1 MLFWNHLG
9 ISFPLSTG
17 STGKTNF
24 WVLWAGPDLTLT
36 FMILTWPSPGT
47 WTSRT
52 PCISWYKS
60 NYLNIRIFCIIRI
73 FVHWFPKKRILFVI
87 RIRPILISEY
97 YSLFVFVPFSLFV
110 ATLIVWVYW
119 YTPEQDTSSWRSGTG
134 ATLLGHCPT
143 PWEILNTGQSE
154 PRLCEVRLCVCMD
167 GLSNPSET
175 LQCLE

>member
-9 ISFPLSTG
+9 ICFPLSTG

-24 WVLWAGPDLTLT
+24 CIAWVKIIDFWVLWAVPDLTLT
-36 FMILTWPSPGT
+36 FMTLTWPSPGT

-60 NYLNIRIFCIIRI
+60 NYSNIRIFCIIRI

-87 RIRPILISEY
+87 RICPILISEY

-110 ATLIVWVYW
+110 STLHQ
-119 YTPEQDTSSWRSGTG
+119 TF
-134 ATLLGHCPT
+134 
-143 PWEILNTGQSE
+143 QSYHINFWLRQE
-154 PRLCEVRLCVCMD
+154 LKESQSPFVQ
-167 GLSNPSET
+167 S
-175 LQCLE
+175 

>member
-47 WTSRT
+47 WTSRI

-60 NYLNIRIFCIIRI
+60 NYLNNWIFCIIRI

-110 ATLIVWVYW
+110 ATL
-119 YTPEQDTSSWRSGTG
+119 TD
-134 ATLLGHCPT
+134 
-143 PWEILNTGQSE
+143 
-154 PRLCEVRLCVCMD
+154 M
-167 GLSNPSET
+167 
-175 LQCLE
+175 QCLCFIFNQHSTWFDFTTNHFGLA

>member
-110 ATLIVWVYW
+110 ATLVEDWKMI
-119 YTPEQDTSSWRSGTG
+119 GTHLSKYFVRN
-134 ATLLGHCPT
+134 LLS
-143 PWEILNTGQSE
+143 LM
-154 PRLCEVRLCVCMD
+154 VRDRCTKVLTYV
-167 GLSNPSET
+167 G
-175 LQCLE
+175 

>member
-60 NYLNIRIFCIIRI
+60 NYSNIRIFCIIRI

-110 ATLIVWVYW
+110 ATLVHA
-119 YTPEQDTSSWRSGTG
+119 SSGPGSMTKASSVRWAKNPFK
-134 ATLLGHCPT
+134 ATIAKGK
-143 PWEILNTGQSE
+143 LNKKSSQIMFYG
-154 PRLCEVRLCVCMD
+154 
-167 GLSNPSET
+167 
-175 LQCLE
+175 

>member
-60 NYLNIRIFCIIRI
+60 NYSNILHYSNIRSLVSQKTNIIRYSYSSN
-73 FVHWFPKKRILFVI
+73 FDFRILFVI
-87 RIRPILISEY
+87 RIRPIFIIRCNTDLY
-97 YSLFVFVPFSLFV
+97 YNDKVIVFIGIMQIMDWILDLMQILSIGNGADNEILWV
-110 ATLIVWVYW
+110 AIPPPYNFKA
-119 YTPEQDTSSWRSGTG
+119 WRS
-134 ATLLGHCPT
+134 ALV
-143 PWEILNTGQSE
+143 E
-154 PRLCEVRLCVCMD
+154 
-167 GLSNPSET
+167 
-175 LQCLE
+175 